1 MFQKNPPL
9 PPREHRT
16 PLSAIEIK
24 SSANT
29 DMHSTWYTGF
39 HSSSIMDSHP
49 TRRKSSRKRP
59 TVQNSILQRA
69 SNATEALN
77 NVRDMLKQ
85 TDAYNACLSKNIE
98 VNNEYKINA
107 IIIKYCNL
115 NFLQIFIMVN
125 FIMF

>member
-1 MFQKNPPL
+1 MHSVLHLFQKNPPL

-16 PLSAIEIK
+16 PLSAIEFR

-29 DMHSTWYTGF
+29 DLHSTWYTGF

-49 TRRKSSRKRP
+49 TRRRSTRRKP
-59 TVQNSILQRA
+59 PSVTQNSVLQRA

-85 TDAYNACLSKNIE
+85 TEAFNACLSKKIE
-98 VNNEYKINA
+98 VNIVKYK
-107 IIIKYCNL
+107 L
-115 NFLQIFIMVN
+115 
-125 FIMF
+125 